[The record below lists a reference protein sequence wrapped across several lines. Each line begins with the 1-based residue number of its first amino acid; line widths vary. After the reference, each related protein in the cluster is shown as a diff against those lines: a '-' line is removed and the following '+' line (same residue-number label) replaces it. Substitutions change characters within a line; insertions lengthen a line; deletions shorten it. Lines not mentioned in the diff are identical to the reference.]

1 MTTRLET
8 DPLGELPVPAAAL
21 YGVQTERAR
30 LNFPISGLR
39 PLAPFVDAVIWIK
52 KAAAL
57 THKDT
62 GRLDPK
68 LADAI
73 VRAADEVLGG
83 QHRDQFV
90 VDPYQ
95 AGAGT
100 SHNMNCNEVLANR
113 ANELLGAK
121 RGAYAPVHPN
131 DHVNMAQSTNDVIP
145 TAIRLGA
152 LALLPAL
159 AEALDGLAKAF
170 LAKGKAF
177 DGILKSG
184 RTHLQDATPIRL
196 GQEFTAY
203 GHTVE
208 RNRQRVVEA
217 AQYLRDLG
225 IGGSAVGTG
234 LNVEPEYPRRMVA
247 HLRALTGLD
256 VREGGDRF
264 QLMQSMGDAA
274 ALSGALRTYAMDLGK
289 IASDIRLLASG
300 PRTGL
305 AEITLPAVQP
315 GSSIMPGK
323 VNPSIAEMV
332 NMVCFQALG
341 NDVTVAAAAE
351 AGQLELNVMMPVIA
365 HNLFF
370 TMIILANATRVFAER
385 CVSGIEADA
394 AMCAHWLDRS
404 PALVTALAP
413 KIGYA
418 EAAKLAKEAVAKN
431 ETVRQLVT
439 REGRAEGERAGP
451 GARPP
456 GDDRARGAGRTEVA
470 GQCRIHPIEER
481 TDELDAGGSD
491 RGTDRTCCGFHHVDV
506 RLQQRDERIH
516 VHAHDHAPEYGGHD
530 ASAHQVAGH
539 QSVHGHRL
547 RERLHPLCAP
557 SRWSTASSGAPSSA
571 WCSGSPPFSPRT
583 C

>member
-1 MTTRLET
+1 MSATRVER
-8 DPLGELPVPAAAL
+8 DSLGELPVPADAL
-21 YGVQTERAR
+21 YGIQTERAR
-30 LNFPISGLR
+30 RNFPISHLR
-39 PLAPFVDAVIWIK
+39 PLASFVDAVVQIK

-57 THKDT
+57 THKQT

-100 SHNMNCNEVLANR
+100 SHNMNANEVLANR
-113 ANELLGAK
+113 ANELLGAR

-145 TAIRLGA
+145 TAIRLAA
-152 LALLPAL
+152 LTELTPLLDAMGRL
-159 AEALDGLAKAF
+159 AAAF
-170 LAKGKAF
+170 LAKGRAF
-177 DGILKSG
+177 DRILKSG

-208 RNRQRVVEA
+208 RNRDRVAGA
-217 AQYLRDLG
+217 ADALRDLG
-225 IGGSAVGTG
+225 IGGTAVGTG
-234 LNVEPEYPRRMVA
+234 LNAEPAYPPLVVK
-247 HLRALTGLD
+247 HLRAITGLEL
-256 VREGGDRF
+256 REGRDRV

-289 IASDIRLLASG
+289 IASDLRLLTSG

-305 AEITLPAVQP
+305 AEIVLPPVQP

-332 NMVCFQALG
+332 NMVCYQALG
-341 NDVTVAAAAE
+341 NDVTVATASE

-365 HNLFF
+365 HNLLF
-370 TMIILANATRVFAER
+370 TMQLLANASRVLSER
-385 CVSGIEADA
+385 AVEGVEADRA
-394 AMCAHWLDRS
+394 QCEHWLERS

-431 ETVRQLVT
+431 VTVRQLVIEKGLLKGKDLEEVLDLLAMT
-439 REGRAEGERAGP
+439 ELGVP
-451 GARPP
+451 GQ
-456 GDDRARGAGRTEVA
+456 RT
-470 GQCRIHPIEER
+470 
-481 TDELDAGGSD
+481 
-491 RGTDRTCCGFHHVDV
+491 
-506 RLQQRDERIH
+506 
-516 VHAHDHAPEYGGHD
+516 
-530 ASAHQVAGH
+530 
-539 QSVHGHRL
+539 
-547 RERLHPLCAP
+547 
-557 SRWSTASSGAPSSA
+557 
-571 WCSGSPPFSPRT
+571 
-583 C
+583 